1 MKIGVD
7 YYPEQWDA
15 SFWEKDIE
23 MMMQAGV
30 KIVRIGD
37 ASWSITEPKEGEYD
51 FRNFD
56 DIMRIF
62 KRHNIEVVVC
72 IPTNSPPVWMYKL
85 HPEIIRTDYDGR
97 RKNAEQR
104 NQMCINSPVFID
116 YVKKL
121 TERMARRYGTD
132 TNVAGWQIT
141 DGTELRPCG
150 CDVCKEKFRA
160 WLLDKYDTLEKINS
174 ALGCRFGDISYIQP
188 PLESDEFRQDPALFL
203 EYSRFCS
210 ESMFKFIKE
219 IMTVIKREAPRAKV
233 TANVH
238 HSDCNSHL
246 YKLSDGLDF
255 VSCSNYPLQKNLYNS
270 RYDSFFLDLMR
281 GINGRSFWIMEQHSD
296 SEGDSLPMIPAS
308 KPGQLSGYAFQAI
321 AHGADNILFYRWKS
335 AVSGSDM
342 FRCGLIDHSGIP
354 GRRYYEFS
362 AFCKTVSGIGVLDT
376 TELISDIAILYNP
389 ENEWAFSIE
398 PQTEGF
404 DYEEQLKK
412 FHTAFSGYGANVDI
426 VSPNTDLSA
435 YKAVIAPA
443 MYIHKKSAAENI
455 YRYVINGGT
464 LVLTSR
470 SGVKDANNNCF
481 MDTLPT
487 VYKELIGAEVTECDP
502 IGNSKQTIIDFAG
515 NQFVC
520 NQWCDVL
527 RLTTAKAYAEYNDSY
542 YKCSPAVTMNRYCSG
557 IAYYVGTVCN
567 ADFYKSL
574 AGNIMRQ
581 TGIPRLKG
589 LPAGVEV
596 TTRTNGLNDFICFF
610 NNSADEATISLPKS
624 MYSIIESIGKEQIVL
639 RPYGFD
645 IVRK

>member
-7 YYPEQWDA
+7 YYPEQWDT
-15 SFWEKDIE
+15 SFWEKDAE

-62 KRHNIEVVVC
+62 KRHNIEVVIG
-72 IPTNSPPVWMYKL
+72 IPSNCPPMWMYKS
-85 HPEIIRTDYDGR
+85 HPEIIRTDCNGR
-97 RKNAEQR
+97 RIKTEQK
-104 NQMCINSPVFID
+104 NQMCINSPVYID

-121 TERMARRYGTD
+121 TERMARRYGSD
-132 TNVAGWQIT
+132 TNVLGWQIT
-141 DGTELRPCG
+141 DGTELKPCG

-160 WLLDKYDTLEKINS
+160 WLLDKYDTLENINI
-174 ALGCRFGDISYIQP
+174 ALGSWYSDISYIQP
-188 PLESDEFRQDPALFL
+188 PLESYELRQNPSLSI

-210 ESMFKFIKE
+210 ESMFKFVKE
-219 IMTVIKREAPRAKV
+219 IMTIIKREAPRAKV
-233 TANVH
+233 TANVR

-246 YKLSDGLDF
+246 YKLFDGLDF
-255 VSCSNYPLQKNLYNS
+255 VSCSSYPLHNNSDTS

-281 GINGRSFWIMEQHSD
+281 GINGRSFWVMEQHSD

-321 AHGADNILFYRWKS
+321 AHGADNILFYRWRS
-335 AVSGSDM
+335 AVAGSDM

-362 AFCKTVSGIGVLDT
+362 EFCKTVSGVGVLDT
-376 TELISDIAILYNP
+376 TELVSDIAILYNP
-389 ENEWAFSIE
+389 ENEWAFRVE

-426 VSPNTDLSA
+426 VSPSADLSA

-481 MDTLPT
+481 MDMLPT
-487 VYKELIGAEVTECDP
+487 AYKELIGAEVTECDP

-520 NQWCDVL
+520 HQWCDVL

-624 MYSIIESIGKEQIVL
+624 MYSIIESIGKDQIVL
-639 RPYGFD
+639 KPYGFD